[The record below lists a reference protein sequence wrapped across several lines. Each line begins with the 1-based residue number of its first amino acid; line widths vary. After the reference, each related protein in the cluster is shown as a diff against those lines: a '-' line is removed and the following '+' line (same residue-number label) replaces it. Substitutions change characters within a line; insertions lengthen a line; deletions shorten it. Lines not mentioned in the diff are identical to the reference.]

1 METIEITREQLS
13 KMKNLK
19 AGIVLQKDGIIYKYD
34 PDSKHIIQK
43 ISDLGNHPYLK
54 QLAKPINFLELEREY
69 YGYTMLYYK
78 KIKQVTDAI
87 KAGIIK
93 NLGDYFDE
101 LFMIVTKLNTLKL
114 IYWDFHE
121 NNIYADAKGKPF
133 ILDLDDITDE
143 DSAENLLEQKEYLTE
158 FMLGTYFGKYRGF
171 HWYFGTNAFK
181 NILNNEANE
190 YLEMLREGDLSL
202 TDMPYCVLTELE
214 DQDKTNAL
222 KLSFK

>member
-1 METIEITREQLS
+1 MTRIVNTSS
-13 KMKNLK
+13 K
-19 AGIVLQKDGIIYKYD
+19 
-34 PDSKHIIQK
+34 K

-93 NLGDYFDE
+93 NLGEYFDE

-121 NNIYADAKGKPF
+121 NNIYTDAKGKPF

-143 DSAENLLEQKEYLTE
+143 DSEENLLEQKEYLTE
-158 FMLGTYFGKYRGF
+158 FMLGTSCNQRKSKIIK
-171 HWYFGTNAFK
+171 TK
-181 NILNNEANE
+181 L
-190 YLEMLREGDLSL
+190 
-202 TDMPYCVLTELE
+202 
-214 DQDKTNAL
+214 QD
-222 KLSFK
+222 